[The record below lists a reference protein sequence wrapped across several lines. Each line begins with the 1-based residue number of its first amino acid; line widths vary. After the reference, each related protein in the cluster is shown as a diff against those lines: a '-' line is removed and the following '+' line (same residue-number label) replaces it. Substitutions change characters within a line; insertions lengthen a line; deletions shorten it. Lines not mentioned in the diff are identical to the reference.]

1 MKEAGKGC
9 EYDAVIGVSGGCDS
23 SFMLSLF
30 SSLGVRLLA
39 VHMDNGWNTRAA
51 SENMRVMTEKTG
63 VPLKTVK
70 VDQTVFD
77 SLCRSMLYASTPD
90 ADIPND
96 LALLEVMSQA
106 AVDCG
111 CHYVLNG
118 HSFRTEGSAPL
129 GWTYMDGGYL
139 EDVNRHYEEA
149 VLDGFPH
156 FSWEKQ
162 MEFWDYGVHTVRP
175 LYHLDYRKGRVINE
189 LCCVYGWQWY
199 EGLHAENI
207 YTKFVGRYLWP
218 RKFGIDYRLVEFS
231 ALVRSRQLDRK
242 QALIRLREDVCFE
255 PGYLQMVKSRL
266 LLSDDEFETIMRMPV
281 RSYSDF
287 KSYLPLFRH
296 PDHRKMFDRLLAE
309 EKISLTFYDK
319 YVKGV

>member
-1 MKEAGKGC
+1 MRSFQRCSRCIMDTRIPGIVFDEDGVCNYCRLHDSLEAQYPISQPHLHRLVKDMKEAGKGC

-118 HSFRTEGSAPL
+118 HSFS
-129 GWTYMDGGYL
+129 
-139 EDVNRHYEEA
+139 V
-149 VLDGFPH
+149 
-156 FSWEKQ
+156 
-162 MEFWDYGVHTVRP
+162 
-175 LYHLDYRKGRVINE
+175 
-189 LCCVYGWQWY
+189 
-199 EGLHAENI
+199 
-207 YTKFVGRYLWP
+207 
-218 RKFGIDYRLVEFS
+218 
-231 ALVRSRQLDRK
+231 
-242 QALIRLREDVCFE
+242 
-255 PGYLQMVKSRL
+255 
-266 LLSDDEFETIMRMPV
+266 
-281 RSYSDF
+281 
-287 KSYLPLFRH
+287 
-296 PDHRKMFDRLLAE
+296 
-309 EKISLTFYDK
+309 
-319 YVKGV
+319 